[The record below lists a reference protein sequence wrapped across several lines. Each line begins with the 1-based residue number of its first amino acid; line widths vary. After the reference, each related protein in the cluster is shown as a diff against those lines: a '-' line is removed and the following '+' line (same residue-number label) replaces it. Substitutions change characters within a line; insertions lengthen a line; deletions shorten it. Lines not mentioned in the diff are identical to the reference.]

1 LIWFIVLNATFSN
14 ISAISWRNLVDGGLW
29 HLTPLST
36 IFQFFSHHW
45 NIFGNRKSELQSP
58 KILQIVTTLKHII
71 CSVTSQYGCFE
82 SFPFRQNFVIFVCQ
96 ITWFRWNSWHWTS
109 GVNVHNKNSQS
120 ICAVLTFDPQLK
132 KILTFS
138 VKDRYQLNY
147 FICIK
152 DFNAETNTS
161 LKLNLFSFFICGCQH
176 HQRKTICLYVY
187 ISDIRQI
194 VGYRTPVFIQRFPWR
209 LHITI
214 TYNLPH
220 LRLWY
225 ADVVTVI
232 A

>member
-1 LIWFIVLNATFSN
+1 M
-14 ISAISWRNLVDGGLW
+14 
-29 HLTPLST
+29 
-36 IFQFFSHHW
+36 
-45 NIFGNRKSELQSP
+45 
-58 KILQIVTTLKHII
+58 ILM
-71 CSVTSQYGCFE
+71 QYGCFE
-82 SFPFRQNFVIFVCQ
+82 SFPFRQNFVIFVRQ
-96 ITWFRWNSWHWTS
+96 ITRFRWNSWHWTS

-120 ICAVLTFDPQLK
+120 ICAVLTFDPQLI

-176 HQRKTICLYVY
+176 NQRKTICLYVY
-187 ISDIRQI
+187 ISDIRQT
-194 VGYRTPVFIQRFPWR
+194 VGYLTPVFIQRFPR
-209 LHITI
+209 SLHITI

-225 ADVVTVI
+225 TDVVTVI